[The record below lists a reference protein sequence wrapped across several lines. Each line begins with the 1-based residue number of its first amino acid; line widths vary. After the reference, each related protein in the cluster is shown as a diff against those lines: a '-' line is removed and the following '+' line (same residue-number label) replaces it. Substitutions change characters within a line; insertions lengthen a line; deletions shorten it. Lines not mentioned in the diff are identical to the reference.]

1 MKSFIVFLFML
12 FSLNAHT
19 QGIEFFHGTFD
30 EAKAESKKTGR
41 LIFMDCFTTWCGP
54 CKRLSSQVFTQEEV
68 GNFFNKSFIN
78 VKFDMEKGEGPSI
91 AKEYGISAYPTLLF
105 IDGAGKLMH
114 RKVGGT
120 DPAGLIAEGQIA
132 AKKNDL
138 SPVYGAQFDA
148 GDHSPELVYKYIKA
162 LNDAGKS
169 SSKVANQYFKE
180 KKNFDSQP
188 DQMII
193 YEASNTLD
201 SKAFE
206 LFQKNL
212 KSLNQYYS
220 PEEIDAKEKAVLV
233 NTIDRAIE
241 FQSNDLLTQ
250 IKTYAGKNL
259 NKAEADYISTLADF
273 KMADSKKNV
282 AQLLTNA
289 NKFAEIANTKNKI
302 DLSSVIFI
310 LKTKYSS
317 DKSLQAPLLALYEKQ
332 ADISGKAQDRLN
344 YGMYLLAAG
353 NKEKALVEVNKAKDQ
368 ASAKREDT
376 STYENVIQYINSK

>member
-188 DQMII
+188 DQMMSDLNGD
-193 YEASNTLD
+193 ALAT
-201 SKAFE
+201 
-206 LFQKNL
+206 
-212 KSLNQYYS
+212 SLQVGT
-220 PEEIDAKEKAVLV
+220 P
-233 NTIDRAIE
+233 
-241 FQSNDLLTQ
+241 LT
-250 IKTYAGKNL
+250 KTY
-259 NKAEADYISTLADF
+259 E
-273 KMADSKKNV
+273 
-282 AQLLTNA
+282 
-289 NKFAEIANTKNKI
+289 
-302 DLSSVIFI
+302 FI
-310 LKTKYSS
+310 LPTEAGWWVAKNCSVVAFIS
-317 DKSLQAPLLALYEKQ
+317 DYNQKPEINGQQLNVGYVLQAVQ
-332 ADISGKAQDRLN
+332 AKIK
-344 YGMYLLAAG
+344 
-353 NKEKALVEVNKAKDQ
+353 
-368 ASAKREDT
+368 
-376 STYENVIQYINSK
+376 

>member
-1 MKSFIVFLFML
+1 
-12 FSLNAHT
+12 
-19 QGIEFFHGTFD
+19 
-30 EAKAESKKTGR
+30 
-41 LIFMDCFTTWCGP
+41 
-54 CKRLSSQVFTQEEV
+54 
-68 GNFFNKSFIN
+68 
-78 VKFDMEKGEGPSI
+78 
-91 AKEYGISAYPTLLF
+91 
-105 IDGAGKLMH
+105 
-114 RKVGGT
+114 
-120 DPAGLIAEGQIA
+120 
-132 AKKNDL
+132 
-138 SPVYGAQFDA
+138 
-148 GDHSPELVYKYIKA
+148 
-162 LNDAGKS
+162 
-169 SSKVANQYFKE
+169 
-180 KKNFDSQP
+180 
-188 DQMII
+188 MII

-212 KSLNQYYS
+212 KSLIQYYS

-368 ASAKREDT
+368 AAAKREDT